1 MFDLFRSRDKL
12 VRYILTGLLAIVA
25 LSMVSYL
32 VPGAGAPSGPEEQII
47 AKIGDE
53 VLTMREVQMNVQAAM
68 RSKQFPIEMIQNY
81 IPEYINQMIA
91 ERAMAYQAQRMGFIT
106 TEKDTADAIR
116 SMLPNLFPGGQ
127 FNAASYEAFLRQ
139 QNLSIPEFEANVH
152 KQLLLTRLRNIIL
165 EGMIVTSDEVEKE
178 YRRRNEKVKVE
189 YIAFSPDK
197 FRSKITVS
205 DAEIKDYF
213 DKHRGEYSSEEKRS
227 FDLIVVDEQR
237 VAESFSVTD
246 ADLRTMYAGN
256 QDRYRLPERVQ
267 VRHILLTT
275 TGKSKDETTKIEAKA
290 ADLLKQLKAGADFSE
305 LAKKNSEDPG
315 SGSKGGDL
323 GWVVRGQMVKNF
335 EEAAFTQKVKEL
347 GNLVKTEYGVHIVQV
362 MAKESAHLKPF
373 DEVKGELAAER
384 KRQGVFE
391 RMQQNA
397 DQIRNALQKS
407 PAQGEEVARKLNAP
421 MFHVDK
427 AGASDPIQ
435 EIGVS
440 KDLFDALASVPKGGV
455 TPVIAA
461 PGNKLAIGIL
471 RELIPVRPS
480 ELSEVESKVRDRVT
494 ADKARQMAAGKGSE
508 AAEKIKSVGDDFKRL
523 AKEMGGEIKSTPEFG
538 PDGAAEGIGSANY
551 LGDAFTKPVGTIFGP
566 ITISEQVF
574 VVRVAGKSEADMS
587 KLPDAREGIVT
598 ALKAKKSRER
608 QELFE
613 DGLVAQLLKDG
624 KIKKNE
630 DAIKRLVANYRG

>member
-1 MFDLFRSRDKL
+1 MFDLFRSRDKV
-12 VRYILTGLLAIVA
+12 VRYVLTGLLAIVA

-32 VPGAGAPSGPEEQII
+32 VPGSGAPSGPEEQII

-68 RSKQFPIEMIQNY
+68 RNKQFPVEMIQNY
-81 IPEYINQMIA
+81 SPEYINQMIA
-91 ERAMAYQAQRMGFIT
+91 ERAMAYQAQRMGFVT
-106 TEKDTADAIR
+106 TEADTAAAIR

-127 FNAASYEAFLRQ
+127 FNAASYEGFLKA
-139 QNLSIPEFEANVH
+139 QNLSVPEFEANVH

-165 EGMIVTSDEVEKE
+165 EGMIVTGDEVEKE
-178 YRRRNEKVKVE
+178 YRRRNEKVKVD

-197 FRSKITVS
+197 FRAKVTVS

-213 DKHRGEYSSEEKRS
+213 DKHRSDYNTEEKRS

-237 VAESFSVTD
+237 VAESFAVTD
-246 ADLRTMYAGN
+246 ADLRTMYASN
-256 QDRYRLPERVQ
+256 QDRFRTPERAQ

-275 TGKSKDETTKIEAKA
+275 TGKSKEEVAKIEAKA
-290 ADLLKQLKAGADFSE
+290 ADLLKQLKSGADFSE
-305 LAKKNSEDPG
+305 MAKKNSEDPG
-315 SGSKGGDL
+315 SKDKGGEL

-335 EEAAFTQKVKEL
+335 EEASFTQKVGEL

-362 MAKESAHLKPF
+362 TAKETAHLKPF
-373 DEVKGELAAER
+373 DEVKGDLATER

-397 DQIRNALQKS
+397 DQIRNAMMKS
-407 PAQGEEVARKLNAP
+407 PAQGEELGRKLNAG
-421 MFHVDK
+421 MYKVEK
-427 AGASDPIQ
+427 AGANDPIQ

-440 KDLFDALASVPKGGV
+440 RELFDALASVQKGGV

-461 PGNKLAIGIL
+461 PGNKLAFAVL
-471 RELIPVRPS
+471 REVVPVRPS
-480 ELSEVESKVRDRVT
+480 ELNEVDSKVRDRV
-494 ADKARQMAAGKGSE
+494 AAEKARQMAVDKGRD
-508 AAEKIKSVGDDFKRL
+508 AAEKMKSAGDDFKKL
-523 AKEMGGEIKSTPEFG
+523 AKELGAEVKSSPEFG

-551 LGDAFTKPVGTIFGP
+551 LSEAFTKPVGAIFGP

-574 VVRVAGKSEADMS
+574 VIRVAGKSEVDMS
-587 KLPDAREGIVT
+587 KLPEAREGIVT
-598 ALKAKKSRER
+598 ALKSKKSRER

-613 DGLVAQLLKDG
+613 DGLVAQLIKDG

-630 DAIKRLVANYRG
+630 DAIKRLVSNYRG